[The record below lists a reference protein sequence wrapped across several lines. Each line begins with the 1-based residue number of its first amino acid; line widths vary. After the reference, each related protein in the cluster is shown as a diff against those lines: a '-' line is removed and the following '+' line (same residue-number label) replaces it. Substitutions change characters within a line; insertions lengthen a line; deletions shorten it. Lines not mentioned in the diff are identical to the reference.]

1 MKLSQS
7 CGTMRGLLGDDMK
20 QLMAG
25 LVFLAALTSAP
36 GLLAAGAD
44 EALCRGDYPVLLMT
58 PQECRQHVRQVKSL
72 QARGQIEALHTLQRR
87 HAELLHERA
96 AVCPCMEGQLQS
108 GPALQIARA
117 ETDC

>member
-58 PQECRQHVRQVKSL
+58 PQECRQHVRRVKLLQV
-72 QARGQIEALHTLQRR
+72 RGQAEALHVLQRQ

-96 AVCPCMEGQLQS
+96 AVCQCMESQ
-108 GPALQIARA
+108 PQIAPVLHIAHA

>member
-7 CGTMRGLLGDDMK
+7 CGKMRGLLGDDMK

-72 QARGQIEALHTLQRR
+72 QVRGQAEALHVLRR
-87 HAELLHERA
+87 QHAELLHERA
-96 AVCPCMEGQLQS
+96 AVCQCMES
-108 GPALQIARA
+108 HPQIAPVLHIAHA